1 MPPSQEELEKIK
13 KEITEKRLNELLAFS
28 EGVLAEFV
36 PHFKERFKDVD
47 VKSDIWGLE
56 IEKWNWIG
64 IVLGQLKAFKWSEEI
79 YRALYEQLCALQL
92 TKGRLSKGT
101 PLHQMGW
108 VRYYTQEPLNQ

>member
-1 MPPSQEELEKIK
+1 MSSKECLVRGFEYEEGSFSDVIHKYIDASSQEELEKIK

-64 IVLGQLKAFKWSEEI
+64 IVLGA
-79 YRALYEQLCALQL
+79 
-92 TKGRLSKGT
+92 
-101 PLHQMGW
+101 
-108 VRYYTQEPLNQ
+108 TQSI